1 MGVAYVIHCIG
12 LKSQSR
18 QKIELSG
25 TLRGGLHHFGSRW
38 SQDVVCC
45 SNRVRPDVILLTAAR
60 VFLFPATLCRSYKCR
75 EFGKITCK
83 V

>member
-25 TLRGGLHHFGSRW
+25 NLRSRLHHFGSRW

-45 SNRVRPDVILLTAAR
+45 FNGVRPEVILLAAAR
-60 VFLFPATLCRSYKCR
+60 VFLIRATGVTPISV
-75 EFGKITCK
+75 ENSEE
-83 V
+83 